1 MSGPAQPRGP
11 ARPRLR
17 IPADRTSSESSRARP
32 RTRWRPRPRQ
42 CMCATADAAPKLA
55 AQTRFLFR
63 HKSQMELVELSGR
76 TTGRLGYTWP
86 TTGYAIGGTAT
97 LALRYSIISA
107 STAARTRPSE
117 GLRAGRSSGRTKPE
131 FPAAS
136 GRHDHTTTV
145 SVRRPGLG
153 ARLLAT
159 SDEAQAGYD
168 LKFRARA
175 HPRPRPPKPPP
186 ALAPHAARR
195 CATRRWPLHR
205 LNYGPHRGPRPRPR
219 PCTSGPR

>member
-1 MSGPAQPRGP
+1 MPEPAPALAPHAARRCATRRRPLHWVNYRPHRGPRQCMSGPAQPRGP

-17 IPADRTSSESSRARP
+17 IPADRTGSSRARP

-76 TTGRLGYTWP
+76 TTGRLGYTC
-86 TTGYAIGGTAT
+86 YAIGGTAT

-117 GLRAGRSSGRTKPE
+117 GLRAGRSSGRTKLE
-131 FPAAS
+131 YPAAS
-136 GRHDHTTTV
+136 GRPRNLRELADA

-159 SDEAQAGYD
+159 SDEARAGWYI
-168 LKFRARA
+168 A
-175 HPRPRPPKPPP
+175 
-186 ALAPHAARR
+186 
-195 CATRRWPLHR
+195 
-205 LNYGPHRGPRPRPR
+205 
-219 PCTSGPR
+219 